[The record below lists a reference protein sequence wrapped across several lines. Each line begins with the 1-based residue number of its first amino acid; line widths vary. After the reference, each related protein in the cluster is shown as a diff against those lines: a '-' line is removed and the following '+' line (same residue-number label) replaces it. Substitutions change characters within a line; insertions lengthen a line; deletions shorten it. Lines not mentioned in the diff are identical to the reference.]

1 MKTFK
6 HIKNFLAAIGSALVG
21 CTERGEILPEST
33 HDEYIDLMTP
43 RMETDAEYATR
54 VHRIREILPEPA
66 ECLFCHVPEGDGVC
80 CDCLEIQ
87 RQQGRYDELWS

>member
-21 CTERGEILPEST
+21 CTERG
-33 HDEYIDLMTP
+33 
-43 RMETDAEYATR
+43 
-54 VHRIREILPEPA
+54 EILPEPA

-87 RQQGRYDELWS
+87 RQQGRYDELWA